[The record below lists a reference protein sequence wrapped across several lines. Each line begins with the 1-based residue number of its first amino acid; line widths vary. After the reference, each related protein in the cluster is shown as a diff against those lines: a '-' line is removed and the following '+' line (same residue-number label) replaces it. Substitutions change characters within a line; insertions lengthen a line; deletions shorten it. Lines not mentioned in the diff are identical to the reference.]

1 TPMRSVIGHGL
12 QGGVD
17 HGFDLLVADPAW
29 RSAPGFI
36 EQPRQPTLDVA
47 RTPFADGVI
56 VDSELTRH
64 LAVGDAVGTAEQ
76 DPGSLGEGVAG
87 LGQFGPTDEFCAIF
101 GGDCKR
107 GFGTTELHDVSLIVN
122 TGRVPV
128 IIPWISVPR
137 LWRPGSSIV
146 GRNCGGLRTL
156 VACSTAKASRIS
168 VASLNALP
176 MNDMFT
182 GNPKLKP
189 AGTVTI
195 G

>member
-1 TPMRSVIGHGL
+1 RLESEGMPDPPNRGVTQSTAGAHRARTPMRSVIGHGL

-36 EQPRQPTLDVA
+36 EQPRQPTLD
-47 RTPFADGVI
+47 
-56 VDSELTRH
+56 ELTRH

-87 LGQFGPTDEFCAIF
+87 LGQLGPTDEFCAIF

-137 LWRPGSSIV
+137 H
-146 GRNCGGLRTL
+146 
-156 VACSTAKASRIS
+156 
-168 VASLNALP
+168 
-176 MNDMFT
+176 
-182 GNPKLKP
+182 
-189 AGTVTI
+189 
-195 G
+195 